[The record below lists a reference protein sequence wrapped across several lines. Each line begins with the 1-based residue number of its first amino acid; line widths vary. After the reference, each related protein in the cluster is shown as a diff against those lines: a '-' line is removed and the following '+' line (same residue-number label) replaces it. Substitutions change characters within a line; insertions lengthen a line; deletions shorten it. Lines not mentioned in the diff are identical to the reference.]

1 MKVKI
6 KRWNSVAYWRWDVS
20 NEEVCGICRNLF
32 DGCCP
37 TCSSDDSDDCP
48 LICGECTHVF
58 HMHCLL
64 KWLQTEGSRGM
75 CPMDRGTWGNPPSPV
90 DHIIY
95 DDLQEIRIIKNDP
108 NSIVNDQSD
117 GIDKDGNEDYI
128 EEYVGEEYEK
138 GGNSGDNKSYV
149 IERIEEGELKTQQDV
164 GVVGSCGGFDEE
176 AQSEQTFRKRKTK
189 NYYEK
194 PKVIKDL
201 EWLKF
206 REWLNQ
212 QGFPKTKLTL
222 AEFKGTGRARRNY
235 NISSPKISN
244 NISKSDDNIWRKD
257 FKNYDYDNGNYNDVM
272 KYLPYHIKD
281 LLENQRKKF
290 IDDFKVVNKF
300 LEKNADLSM
309 PITYDEFLWG
319 WLNEAALI
327 AETNDLEELINNYYF
342 TNLEF
347 GNEDKE
353 YNVEDGTVGG
363 ELTKVS
369 DEDQLS
375 KLLSSETKQTL
386 SQHIFHS
393 VELTEQIQKMMK
405 DFIKSYKDLS
415 YNFNPVSMLPI
426 DYPCKKTSLDNSCL
440 IMTAYELFQG
450 LNSNDVVASSLCD
463 RLEKITILGIQVI
476 GCHTSVFASDLI
488 KEKILEMTT
497 NMKDE
502 IDSLSIVNIINTNT
516 NNPSAMSTTTYS
528 PPRR

>member
-37 TCSSDDSDDCP
+37 TCRIPGDDCP

-222 AEFKGTGRARRNY
+222 AEFK
-235 NISSPKISN
+235 
-244 NISKSDDNIWRKD
+244 
-257 FKNYDYDNGNYNDVM
+257 
-272 KYLPYHIKD
+272 D

-319 WLNEAALI
+319 WLNEFNKFNKSYEITTYDSIKKGQQVFINYGPHDNYFLLI
-327 AETNDLEELINNYYF
+327 EYGEVFEIELEEQEKIMKHETLKNEGFLGDYTIHKSYASFRLLNSLRLLFSKNNSEIQEWKQVIRGNREIINENNERLIN
-342 TNLEF
+342 
-347 GNEDKE
+347 DW
-353 YNVEDGTVGG
+353 
-363 ELTKVS
+363 
-369 DEDQLS
+369 
-375 KLLSSETKQTL
+375 
-386 SQHIFHS
+386 
-393 VELTEQIQKMMK
+393 
-405 DFIKSYKDLS
+405 
-415 YNFNPVSMLPI
+415 
-426 DYPCKKTSLDNSCL
+426 
-440 IMTAYELFQG
+440 
-450 LNSNDVVASSLCD
+450 
-463 RLEKITILGIQVI
+463 LEKICNRKIQEINQILNDIDKSEKEKTQMK
-476 GCHTSVFASDLI
+476 HLI
-488 KEKILEMTT
+488 KNIKSIWLE
-497 NMKDE
+497 
-502 IDSLSIVNIINTNT
+502 IINILN
-516 NNPSAMSTTTYS
+516 SIQ
-528 PPRR
+528 

>member
-1 MKVKI
+1 
-6 KRWNSVAYWRWDVS
+6 
-20 NEEVCGICRNLF
+20 
-32 DGCCP
+32 
-37 TCSSDDSDDCP
+37 
-48 LICGECTHVF
+48 
-58 HMHCLL
+58 
-64 KWLQTEGSRGM
+64 
-75 CPMDRGTWGNPPSPV
+75 PPSPV

-319 WLNEAALI
+319 WLN
-327 AETNDLEELINNYYF
+327 
-342 TNLEF
+342 
-347 GNEDKE
+347 
-353 YNVEDGTVGG
+353 
-363 ELTKVS
+363 
-369 DEDQLS
+369 
-375 KLLSSETKQTL
+375 
-386 SQHIFHS
+386 
-393 VELTEQIQKMMK
+393 
-405 DFIKSYKDLS
+405 
-415 YNFNPVSMLPI
+415 
-426 DYPCKKTSLDNSCL
+426 
-440 IMTAYELFQG
+440 
-450 LNSNDVVASSLCD
+450 
-463 RLEKITILGIQVI
+463 
-476 GCHTSVFASDLI
+476 
-488 KEKILEMTT
+488 
-497 NMKDE
+497 
-502 IDSLSIVNIINTNT
+502 
-516 NNPSAMSTTTYS
+516 
-528 PPRR
+528 